1 MVAVGGGETTYCP
14 CPNIEGRG
22 PNIEGRGPN
31 IEGRGPNIEGRGPNI
46 EGREILSSCD
56 RVNVEKRI

>member
-1 MVAVGGGETTYCP
+1 MAVGGGETTYCP
-14 CPNIEGRG
+14 CLNIEGRG
-22 PNIEGRGPN
+22 PNIERRGPNIGWGPN
-31 IEGRGPNIEGRGPNI
+31 IEGWGPNI

>member
-14 CPNIEGRG
+14 C